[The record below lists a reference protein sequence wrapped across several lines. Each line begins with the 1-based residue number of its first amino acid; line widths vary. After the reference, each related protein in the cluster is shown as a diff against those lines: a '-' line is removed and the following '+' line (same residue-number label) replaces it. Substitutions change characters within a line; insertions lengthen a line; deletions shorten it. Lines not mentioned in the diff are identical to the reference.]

1 MGQEELTDPL
11 LLRFAGDRADDVA
24 ALLAGAE
31 LPELSEFIA
40 ALPEATAAK
49 VAARLPSWQL
59 SGLLAVLEPERL
71 SAMINAAP
79 TDGAVA
85 LIAHLHESRYEALL
99 AACPEGQRQALRHLL
114 QFPSHSLAALATTDF
129 VRVTS
134 NTLCKTF
141 AEQLADSDNPSFG
154 PVLVVDSKG
163 RYLGMAEVQ
172 AVIARRNRSRTAG
185 DVAVKV
191 TPLNGMT
198 DAATALTA
206 REWARHPELPVV
218 DLQHRVLG
226 IVSRDALLRVVGDD
240 APMNF
245 SLERIVS
252 DLATGYL
259 NICSRMLEAVL
270 GKPR

>member
-24 ALLAGAE
+24 ALLAGENLTDLA
-31 LPELSEFIA
+31 EFIG
-40 ALPEATAAK
+40 ALPEATAANI
-49 VAARLPSWQL
+49 AARLPSWQL
-59 SGLLAVLEPERL
+59 TGLLAVLEPESL
-71 SAMINAAP
+71 CGMINAAP
-79 TDGAVA
+79 VDDAVA
-85 LIAHLHESRYEALL
+85 LIAHLHESRYEALV
-99 AACPEGQRQALRHLL
+99 AACPEGSRRSLQQLL
-114 QFPSHSLAALATTDF
+114 QFPSHSLAALVTTEF

-134 NTLCKTF
+134 DTACKTF
-141 AEQLADSDNPSFG
+141 TEQLANSDNPSSG
-154 PVLVVDSKG
+154 PVLVVDRKG
-163 RYLGMAEVQ
+163 KYIGMAELQ
-172 AVIARRNRSRTAG
+172 AVIARKNRSRTAG

-245 SLERIVS
+245 SMERMLS
-252 DLATGYL
+252 ELANGYL

-270 GKPR
+270 GRPK